1 MNTTA
6 VQPLE
11 GHTPV
16 LLSEALEGLNL
27 QPGGLYVDATLG
39 GGGHTRAI
47 LQQGGRVIGFDQ
59 DPQAVARVTA
69 LQLPNLMVVSQN
81 FRNLRSAL
89 HQLGIGQVQGVL
101 ADLGVSSFHFDEA
114 DRGFSYRLE
123 GPLDMR
129 MSLEGETAAEVVN
142 TYDVEELTAV
152 LRELGEEAQ
161 AWRIAQAIVAARPL
175 YTTTQLAQVIQQ
187 AVGHRGAGHPARKT
201 FQALRIQVN
210 DELGALRELLRQACE
225 VLAPQGRLV
234 VISFHSLEDRIVK
247 HYFRQ
252 EKRLTSVTRR
262 PLEASPE
269 ESQLNPRARS
279 AKLRVAERS
288 AG

>member
-89 HQLGIGQVQGVL
+89 HHLGIHQVQGVL

>member
-1 MNTTA
+1 M
-6 VQPLE
+6 
-11 GHTPV
+11 
-16 LLSEALEGLNL
+16 LLSEALEGLKV

-47 LQQGGRVIGFDQ
+47 LQQSGRVIGFDQ

-69 LQLPNLMVVSQN
+69 LNLPNLTVIPQN
-81 FRNLRSAL
+81 FRNLQSAL
-89 HQLGIGQVQGVL
+89 RQLGIHQVQGVL

-129 MSLEGETAAEVVN
+129 MSLDGETAAEVVN
-142 TYDVEELTAV
+142 TYDVEELAAV
-152 LRELGEEAQ
+152 LRELGEEVQ

-175 YTTTQLAQVIQQ
+175 QTTTQLAQVIQQ

-252 EKRLTSVTRR
+252 EKRLTPLTRR

-279 AKLRVAERS
+279 AKLRIAERS

>member
-1 MNTTA
+1 MNTFALPTA
-6 VQPLE
+6 A
-11 GHTPV
+11 GHIPV
-16 LLSEALEGLNL
+16 LLHETLEGLRI
-27 QPGGLYVDATLG
+27 QPNQIYVDATLG

-69 LQLPNLMVVSQN
+69 LGLPDLTVVPQN
-81 FRNLRSAL
+81 FRHLRSAL
-89 HQLGIGQVQGVL
+89 QQLGQPQVQGVL

-142 TYDVEELTAV
+142 TYEVEELTAV
-152 LRELGEEAQ
+152 LRELGEEPQ
-161 AWRIAQAIVAARPL
+161 AWRIARAIVAARPL

-210 DELGALRELLRQACE
+210 DELGSLRDLLRQACE
-225 VLAPQGRLV
+225 VLAPGGRLV
-234 VISFHSLEDRIVK
+234 IISFHSLEDRIVK

-252 EKRLTSVTRR
+252 EKRLISLTRR
-262 PLEASPE
+262 PIEASTA
-269 ESQLNPRARS
+269 ESDLNPRSRS

-288 AG
+288 PL